1 MSQKRSGF
9 EPGFSKTVEA
19 ILIAADRGH
28 LYPHEVRANLRLAG
42 MHLDEHIELPE
53 FEVNIPEPGEDFE
66 DEEYVT
72 EEEDTDGR

>member
-1 MSQKRSGF
+1 MSQKRSGSGF

-19 ILIAADRGH
+19 ILVAADRGH
-28 LYPHEVRANLRLAG
+28 LYPHEVRANLRIAG

-53 FEVNIPEPGEDFE
+53 FDFSELDEPE
-66 DEEYVT
+66 EEPLNDI